1 MARRIALS
9 YLPACSASF
18 PSFSVLRI
26 SPTFRPLSRAR
37 FHASMA
43 RVNRSIASALVTAGL
58 SSGSGVFSTSTGSG
72 TVWATI
78 GIRGGGDSVGAG
90 GSSAGGGLGRSAS
103 RGPTSAAS
111 MTVARYRCASRRLSS
126 LAASSRRCAAS
137 RSVSSLKT
145 DSSWA
150 RDPCSSADASCR
162 ACICS
167 VIVRSSCSRVSN
179 ATSQSC
185 WSLTSSSSR
194 FTIARNFAS
203 ASRIPCIFE
212 ADARTAS
219 TKNGG
224 ACSVDIAIPLTERD
238 GIGSPHPV
246 INDWAKK
253 SAVTIKDRAQRA
265 YRRHPAECSYKWGR
279 SAMPDDLVIGSGRS
293 VDGGTSSGRL
303 APTPR
308 PGRQARDERT
318 HGPENRQTPVS
329 GPKRPR
335 SRTFISLESVR
346 GASMARN
353 LYFLGTA
360 GSGKSTMVYAF
371 QLWMNSQG
379 LDCVTVNLDP
389 GAEALQYSPDLDV
402 RDYVNL
408 EEVMAEQGLGP
419 NGAQVAAADMAAMN
433 AKELAD
439 VLETF
444 ETNYVLI
451 DTPGQIELFT
461 FRASG
466 PVLIDAFGRADSALV
481 YLNDPALVKTASGFI
496 SSVLLNATVQF
507 RHGLP
512 LDRKSTRLNS

>member
-1 MARRIALS
+1 MRGLTARRI
-9 YLPACSASF
+9 
-18 PSFSVLRI
+18 
-26 SPTFRPLSRAR
+26 
-37 FHASMA
+37 
-43 RVNRSIASALVTAGL
+43 
-58 SSGSGVFSTSTGSG
+58 
-72 TVWATI
+72 
-78 GIRGGGDSVGAG
+78 
-90 GSSAGGGLGRSAS
+90 
-103 RGPTSAAS
+103 
-111 MTVARYRCASRRLSS
+111 
-126 LAASSRRCAAS
+126 
-137 RSVSSLKT
+137 
-145 DSSWA
+145 
-150 RDPCSSADASCR
+150 
-162 ACICS
+162 
-167 VIVRSSCSRVSN
+167 
-179 ATSQSC
+179 
-185 WSLTSSSSR
+185 
-194 FTIARNFAS
+194 
-203 ASRIPCIFE
+203 
-212 ADARTAS
+212 
-219 TKNGG
+219 
-224 ACSVDIAIPLTERD
+224 
-238 GIGSPHPV
+238 
-246 INDWAKK
+246 
-253 SAVTIKDRAQRA
+253 DR
-265 YRRHPAECSYKWGR
+265 
-279 SAMPDDLVIGSGRS
+279 
-293 VDGGTSSGRL
+293 
-303 APTPR
+303 
-308 PGRQARDERT
+308 
-318 HGPENRQTPVS
+318 TPVS

-419 NGAQVAAADMAAMN
+419 NGAQVAGAGMAAMN

-481 YLNDPALVKTASGFI
+481 YLNDPALVRTASGFI

-512 LDRKSTRLNS
+512 FINVLSKADLLPEPELENIVRWSLDPFALYEALFEDAATPKTLLVVEFLKSMKTIGVCRRVHPVSCELTFGFEGIYSQVQLTFEGGEDLSKD

>member
-1 MARRIALS
+1 MSEPRE
-9 YLPACSASF
+9 
-18 PSFSVLRI
+18 PSFD
-26 SPTFRPLSRAR
+26 T
-37 FHASMA
+37 
-43 RVNRSIASALVTAGL
+43 
-58 SSGSGVFSTSTGSG
+58 
-72 TVWATI
+72 TI
-78 GIRGGGDSVGAG
+78 
-90 GSSAGGGLGRSAS
+90 
-103 RGPTSAAS
+103 
-111 MTVARYRCASRRLSS
+111 Y
-126 LAASSRRCAAS
+126 
-137 RSVSSLKT
+137 
-145 DSSWA
+145 
-150 RDPCSSADASCR
+150 
-162 ACICS
+162 
-167 VIVRSSCSRVSN
+167 
-179 ATSQSC
+179 
-185 WSLTSSSSR
+185 
-194 FTIARNFAS
+194 
-203 ASRIPCIFE
+203 
-212 ADARTAS
+212 
-219 TKNGG
+219 
-224 ACSVDIAIPLTERD
+224 
-238 GIGSPHPV
+238 
-246 INDWAKK
+246 
-253 SAVTIKDRAQRA
+253 AQA
-265 YRRHPAECSYKWGR
+265 
-279 SAMPDDLVIGSGRS
+279 
-293 VDGGTSSGRL
+293 
-303 APTPR
+303 
-308 PGRQARDERT
+308 
-318 HGPENRQTPVS
+318 
-329 GPKRPR
+329 
-335 SRTFISLESVR
+335 
-346 GASMARN
+346 MARN

-512 LDRKSTRLNS
+512 FINVLSKADLLPERELEKIVKWSLDPFALYEALFEEAATPKTLLDVEFLKSMETIGVYRRVHPVSSELTFGFEEIYSQVQQVFEGGEEHGDDRRVPPRPPGVIRTDVRLRGDLQPSPAGLRRRRGLVEGLNADRPIRALMDHKRPSNALRTSGYFALIASRTADVESRFTPISETARRTLLIVSSSIRMRRSLIR